1 MEAGVAAI
9 VGVRHTPGIMFQYQ
23 QRNIP
28 VTLLDDAH
36 DGNKTVIIDGDASSG
51 APPTAASNTEVKNVS
66 ALAEPRMAN

>member
-1 MEAGVAAI
+1 VEAGVAAI

-28 VTLLDDAH
+28 VALLDDAH

-51 APPTAASNTEVKNVS
+51 APPTTASNTDPNHVR
-66 ALAEPRMAN
+66 ALTKPLVL